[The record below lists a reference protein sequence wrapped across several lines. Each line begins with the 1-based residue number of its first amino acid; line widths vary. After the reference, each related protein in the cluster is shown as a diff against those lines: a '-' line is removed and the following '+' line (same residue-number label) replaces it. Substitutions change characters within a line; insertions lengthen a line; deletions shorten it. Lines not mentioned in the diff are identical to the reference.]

1 MSVLPT
7 FAFILVLLAVGRVL
21 RWRNLVP
28 DNAPDVLN
36 LVALYVCLPASILL
50 YAPKLEFAV
59 ELLGFVAI
67 PYLVLLATIVFVW
80 PLARLLRFDRG
91 STACLLMQVP
101 LGNTSYIG
109 YSLVPVLAG
118 SGALGY
124 AVVYDQFGTFI
135 LLLTWGLVIVAVFG
149 GTERPTLRVILRRM
163 LTFPPFLTLVFAL
176 TLMPADPPAMVAQS
190 LQMVAGM
197 LLPLVVI
204 ALGMQLRL
212 RLPRQHL
219 LPLGIGLAAKLV
231 LMPLLAL
238 GLCML
243 FGITGDMRLVAVY
256 ETAMPS
262 MITAGALLS
271 MAGLA
276 PELAAAM
283 IGYGIVLSMLTLPLW
298 HYVLG
303 GGLVAP

>member
-1 MSVLPT
+1 MSVVST

-21 RWRNLVP
+21 RWRGLVP

-50 YAPKLEFAV
+50 HAPKLEF
-59 ELLGFVAI
+59 ERGLIGLVAI
-67 PYLVLLATIVFVW
+67 PYLILLATIVVIW
-80 PLARLLRFDRG
+80 PRARALRFDRG
-91 STACLLMQVP
+91 ATACLLMQVP
-101 LGNTSYIG
+101 LGNTSFIG
-109 YSLVPVLAG
+109 DALVPVLAG

-124 AVVYDQFGTFI
+124 AVVYDQLGTFV
-135 LLLTWGLVIVAVFG
+135 LLVTWGLAILAVFG
-149 GTERPTLRVILRRM
+149 GTEKPTALSIARRM

-176 TLMPADPPAMVAQS
+176 TLMPAEPPAVVTAS

-212 RLPRQHL
+212 RLPREHL
-219 LPLGIGLAAKLV
+219 LPLGIGLVAKLV

-238 GLCML
+238 GLCVL
-243 FGITGDMRLVAVY
+243 FGITGDMRLAAVY

-283 IGYGIVLSMLTLPLW
+283 IGYGIVLSMVTLPLW
-298 HYVLG
+298 HLVL
-303 GGLVAP
+303 ARA